1 MKTLLCYEIKK
12 ILMKKS
18 TIVAFVLLFAVQI
31 FLGIAGSL
39 GSTYVEDVFV
49 ETHAERN
56 KIDRENG
63 IALSGRTIDEELL
76 TEMSEAYA
84 KIDMEDRQ
92 YLLSEVYQ
100 KEVRKYAGVLERF
113 KIWGIGNSF
122 LSGNITTEQLYKLR
136 DENRDAMWE
145 SYELS
150 ETEQEYWM
158 QKDEEVEIPFT
169 YEYATAYE
177 GLIGMSGGYM
187 TCLILT
193 FFISISMVNVFAE
206 EHSRKTDQLILCSR
220 YGRGKLYVAKI
231 LAGSI
236 MVFTVNAL
244 FILVSVGGDFFSFG
258 TEGFDARLQSV
269 MLNWY
274 SYDLSVGEVLLI
286 MLGLLLLSSVMTA
299 IFTMVLTEV
308 LRNSIGVMAILIGGL
323 FAARIVVIPASW
335 EVVSRMWNYIPINL
349 LKIDQGFTDLRL
361 VSIFGMKLTTWQ
373 FAPILYTLIIALL
386 ILIGSRCYKNYQ
398 VSGR

>member
-49 ETHAERN
+49 ETHVERN
-56 KIDRENG
+56 KIDREHG
-63 IALSGRTIDEELL
+63 IALSGRAIDEQLL

-100 KEVRKYAGVLERF
+100 KEVRKYSGVLERF
-113 KIWGIGNSF
+113 KVWGIGNSF
-122 LSGNITTEQLYKLR
+122 LSGNMTTEQLYKLR

-150 ETEQEYWM
+150 EAEQEYWM
-158 QKDEEVEIPFT
+158 QKDEEVEVPFT

-220 YGRGKLYVAKI
+220 YGRGKLYIAKI

-236 MVFTVNAL
+236 VVFVANAL

-361 VSIFGMKLTTWQ
+361 VSVFGAQFTTWQ
-373 FAPILYTLIIALL
+373 FAPILYTLLIALL
-386 ILIGSRCYKNYQ
+386 IFIGSRCYKNYQ